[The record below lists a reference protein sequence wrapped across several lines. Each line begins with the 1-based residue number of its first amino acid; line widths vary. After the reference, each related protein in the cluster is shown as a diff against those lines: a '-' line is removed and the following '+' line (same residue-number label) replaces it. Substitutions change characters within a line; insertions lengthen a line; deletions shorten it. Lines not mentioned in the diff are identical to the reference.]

1 MLTILLLFAPTEQ
14 YAAYGKK
21 GRPRMARVFQLD
33 AFGEKASS
41 WTRLDDGKKVH
52 EGESRSM
59 QASFACSV
67 LTCSAPLAGL
77 LWDDTKN

>member
-1 MLTILLLFAPTEQ
+1 MLRSVLITLPPSYASLQQ

-52 EGESRSM
+52 EGE
-59 QASFACSV
+59 
-67 LTCSAPLAGL
+67 
-77 LWDDTKN
+77 